1 MVIFNILMLIS
12 FLLVM
17 IALIGIQA
25 YFIPTIFKDFIK
37 YKDFVYLICLLGL
50 IGTSFATVGLLIG
63 VTSMLFTG
71 GKV

>member
-17 IALIGIQA
+17 IAITGVQA
-25 YFIPTIFKDFIK
+25 YFIPAIFKDFVK

-71 GKV
+71 VKV

>member
-17 IALIGIQA
+17 VALIGIQA
-25 YFIPTIFKDFIK
+25 YFIPVIFKDFIK

-50 IGTSFATVGLLIG
+50 IGTSFATAGLLIG

-71 GKV
+71 GGM